1 MFNNDWAD
9 GDKLFNDTPR
19 IPFMKLQSG
28 KNICRIASNFS
39 KVNTHWEKTRDGK
52 SKKVTCIDTNCPL
65 CRLGHSPSTRYQMK
79 VLDKTDP
86 DNVEAKIL
94 EVGATVIRQIIGFAK
109 DEDYGDPTKYDIK
122 IQKEGMGRDTR
133 YSVTASPRRSEI
145 SKHEQE
151 LIDTL
156 PSMEEINKILSVD
169 EIKSMNLDCFDNDSD
184 EDFDSSE
191 VPAKKSQALDDWE
204 NL

>member
-1 MFNNDWAD
+1 MFNNDWID
-9 GDKLFNDTPR
+9 GDKLFNDAPR

-28 KNICRIASNFS
+28 KNVCRIASNFS

-52 SKKVTCIDTNCPL
+52 QKKITCIDTNCPL
-65 CRLGHSPSTRYQMK
+65 CKLGHTPSTRYQMK

-109 DEDYGDPTKYDIK
+109 DEDYGDPTQYDIK
-122 IQKEGMGRDTR
+122 IQKEGTGRDTR

-145 SKHEQE
+145 STHEQE
-151 LIDTL
+151 LVDAL
-156 PSMEEINKILSVD
+156 PSMEEINKILPAD
-169 EIKSMNLDCFDNDSD
+169 EIKKMNLDCFDNDD
-184 EDFDSSE
+184 DDFGSSE
-191 VPAKKSQALDDWE
+191 ASAKKSKALDDWE